1 MLDDK
6 KRKEL
11 EALRKQIN
19 PEILKKVANS
29 MGAAIPG
36 VSGPSPSAPASAPAS
51 SARSSAPASRVRDT
65 SSDLSELKAKI
76 RRQEKMEIDPESY
89 EKKKVDT
96 AIIVYDKTFL
106 NIKKLNSY
114 LNLMG
119 FHATTQVT
127 DPQVFL
133 KTAITKLNDPEIRY
147 VAGVAFR
154 DAYIDIFSY
163 LHSAAV
169 LSIREKFPILSM
181 MPLYFFIP
189 DEAQPD
195 RLPKGIPP
203 QRFISMRLDPSFN
216 FKKIRQDLENAFPGR
231 EKETSNS
238 ST

>member
-1 MLDDK
+1 MMTKTERAGSPQETDQSGNS
-6 KRKEL
+6 E
-11 EALRKQIN
+11 
-19 PEILKKVANS
+19 KVANS

-154 DAYIDIFSY
+154 DAYIDIFRT
-163 LHSAAV
+163 
-169 LSIREKFPILSM
+169 SIL
-181 MPLYFFIP
+181 
-189 DEAQPD
+189 
-195 RLPKGIPP
+195 
-203 QRFISMRLDPSFN
+203 
-216 FKKIRQDLENAFPGR
+216 RQCFQSVR
-231 EKETSNS
+231 NS
-238 ST
+238 QYSV